1 VQAKNQRK
9 AGRRITAEG
18 GGNNQV
24 KVQELMA
31 KTILV
36 RSRISEEMYCLNPY
50 IGCQHGCRYCYATF
64 MKRYTGHQER
74 WGEFVDIK
82 VNSPELL
89 AKEARRAH
97 RWEVMLS
104 SVTDPY
110 QPLERRYELT
120 RRCLQMLLE
129 HQLPVSILTKSSLV
143 LRDMDLLVHFDH
155 CQVGLTITTDKEDIR
170 RIFEPH
176 SSPIPER
183 IETLETLHRQ
193 GLRTYAFI
201 GPILPQDPQ
210 RLAERLR
217 EWVDFV
223 YVDRMNYCGKITG
236 LYRKHGLE
244 FGLEPGYFRHISQ
257 RLKDIF
263 SANGIEVRVVF

>member
-1 VQAKNQRK
+1 M
-9 AGRRITAEG
+9 
-18 GGNNQV
+18 
-24 KVQELMA
+24 KVHELKA

-36 RSRISEEMYCLNPY
+36 PSRISKETYCLNPY
-50 IGCQHGCRYCYATF
+50 VGCQHGCRYCYATF
-64 MKRYTGHQER
+64 MKRFTGHLER

-89 AKEARRAH
+89 AKEARRA
-97 RWEVMLS
+97 RKWEIIIS

-110 QPLERRYELT
+110 QPLERRYQLT
-120 RRCLQMLLE
+120 RQCLYILLE

-143 LRDMDLLVHFDH
+143 LRDIDLLTRFTQ
-155 CQVGLTITTDKEDIR
+155 CEVGLTITTDKEEIR
-170 RIFEPH
+170 RVFEPH

-183 IETLETLHRQ
+183 ISALETLHAQ

-201 GPILPQDPQ
+201 GPILPQNPE

-217 EWVDFV
+217 RLVDFV
-223 YVDRMNYCGKITG
+223 YIDRMNYCGRIVG

-244 FGLEPGYFRHISQ
+244 FGLEPGYFRHICQ
-257 RLKDIF
+257 RLQEVF
-263 SANGIEVRVVF
+263 SADGIEVRVVF

>member
-1 VQAKNQRK
+1 M
-9 AGRRITAEG
+9 
-18 GGNNQV
+18 
-24 KVQELMA
+24 KVQEYKA
-31 KTILV
+31 KTILC
-36 RSRISEEMYCLNPY
+36 RSRISAETYCLNPY
-50 IGCQHGCRYCYATF
+50 VGCQHGCRYCYATF
-64 MKRYTGHQER
+64 MKRFTGHRER
-74 WGEFVDIK
+74 WGEFVDVK

-97 RWEVMLS
+97 KWEVIVS

-120 RRCLQMLLE
+120 RQCLRILLE
-129 HQLPVSILTKSSLV
+129 HQQPVSILTKSSLV
-143 LRDMDLLVHFDH
+143 LRDIDLLARFDQ
-155 CQVGLTITTDKEDIR
+155 CEVGLTITTDKEEIR
-170 RIFEPH
+170 RVFEPH

-183 IETLETLHRQ
+183 INALETLHRH

-217 EWVDFV
+217 RLVDFV
-223 YVDRMNYCGKITG
+223 YIDRMNYCGKIVG

-244 FGLEPGYFRHISQ
+244 FGLEPGYFHHISQ
-257 RLKDIF
+257 RLKEIF
-263 SANGIEVRVVF
+263 SADGVEVRVVF